1 MAETYC
7 LKSCAEC
14 QMKEQLNCPGCH
26 QGPGERFKGDC
37 ALKKCCVGRGHETC
51 ETCNQNS
58 YCGLFRGRERMPEQR
73 LKAMEAERQHWE
85 ILAQRAPALGKWL
98 TVLFWLMIAAMVPAL
113 MLEENIV
120 KWLPGLR
127 LPGIVLQG
135 LCILASGGI
144 LLRLSRLEEKYK
156 IAAICSVIAQA
167 ASLATTQLVNQEMLG
182 LKLVITIPVA
192 ILGLVGKY
200 HEFMGHSDVLVGV
213 DGDQAAKW
221 EKLWKWT
228 IGMELGAIGCIL
240 LTAIIPLLGAVV
252 LLAVSIG
259 TVVVGILEMV
269 YLYRTGRIFRGYA
282 QELED

>member
-14 QMKEQLNCPGCH
+14 QMKEQLSCPGCR

-58 YCGLFRGRERMPEQR
+58 WCGTFRGRERMPENR
-73 LKAMEAERQHWE
+73 LKEMEAERQYRQVMAH
-85 ILAQRAPALGKWL
+85 RAPILGKWL
-98 TVLFWLMIAAMVPAL
+98 TVLFWLLIPGMIASL
-113 MLEENIV
+113 MLEETFAAAM
-120 KWLPGLR
+120 PGLR
-127 LPGIVLQG
+127 IPGIVLQG

-182 LKLVITIPVA
+182 LRLVITIPLA

-221 EKLWKWT
+221 ETLWKWT

-252 LLAVSIG
+252 LLVVSIG